1 MSEEE
6 KNSPG
11 DAATQPDSG
20 EISENHKKY
29 WQKNIRLVLSLLVVW
44 FLFSC
49 VLSILAVESLN
60 KIMLGGFPLG
70 FWISQQGTILVF
82 IVLVLV
88 YALRMRQLDREFGVE
103 DEGGDEVG
111 GHE

>member
-6 KNSPG
+6 KQSPG
-11 DAATQPDSG
+11 DAAPQPATG
-20 EISENHKKY
+20 EISEAHKKY

-70 FWISQQGTILVF
+70 FWIAQQGTIVVF
-82 IVLVLV
+82 IVLVLI
-88 YALRMRQLDREFGVE
+88 YAFRMRQLDREFGVE
-103 DEGGDEVG
+103 DEGNDETG